1 MNTTLVEIKVEEDI
15 KFFNEKFKL
24 KENCQRLSREEFI
37 SYDTYKKNIESPMF
51 LNEQGNII
59 QNNISQ
65 QTTQTYTTLS
75 HIGTP
80 SSHSMDPVS
89 YFSNPSSPRKLDT
102 QPEVVFNINTLSDDY
117 ELISESQFYSEK
129 YQQSL
134 IDEFLSQLFSDNEI
148 QADSMSRFMEVLYNN
163 SYFSKNFIDSILRD
177 RRNIYIKLAN
187 FNNLQHFANI
197 LNAISINLDNVQ
209 NENYDLNF
217 AIIFIAERTFCYYKK
232 ESEKNLIKVYLSALL
247 SKNKLYATR
256 SFWIELIELK
266 LNRRIEEQLNRI
278 DRNLASEKIISSPIA
293 SNTNRDKIDINLFT
307 NIGAKLKNI
316 FNSNAKDK
324 EEITNFTSRNFI
336 KNMESP
342 NYNPNKKLLIE
353 KITTTEL
360 CSIVKEYIPHF
371 ANFNFDISEAIDM
384 IVELSSKYKV
394 VKEKIS
400 YFVTYLNSCVF
411 TIKNKLPNSKEDIER
426 KKSKNNS
433 HLAKTNDYKITILST
448 SIKYLNISE
457 FINLLLVNKNCKSKI
472 GKKVYKHFLSN
483 KKGFGSRLEIWKCIL
498 KIVRKILFII

>member
-1 MNTTLVEIKVEEDI
+1 LNTTLVEIKVEEDI
-15 KFFNEKFKL
+15 KFFNEKFKI
-24 KENCQRLSREEFI
+24 KENSSRLGREEFI
-37 SYDTYKKNIESPMF
+37 SYDTYKKNIENP
-51 LNEQGNII
+51 LTLRDELGNII
-59 QNNISQ
+59 QTNISQ
-65 QTTQTYTTLS
+65 QSTHIINTLNQM
-75 HIGTP
+75 GTP
-80 SSHSMDPVS
+80 TTHLMDSASLLV
-89 YFSNPSSPRKLDT
+89 SNPSSPKKGDS
-102 QPEVVFNINTLSDDY
+102 QPEVVFNINTLNDDY

-129 YQQSL
+129 YQQGL
-134 IDEFLSQLFSDNEI
+134 IDEFLSQLFSDDEI

-177 RRNIYIKLAN
+177 RKNIYIKLSN
-187 FNNLQHFANI
+187 YNNLQHFANI
-197 LNAISINLDNVQ
+197 LNAISINLDNVH

-217 AIIFIAERTFCYYKK
+217 AIIFIAERTFCYIKK
-232 ESEKNLIKVYLSALL
+232 EPENNLIKVYLSALL

-278 DRNLASEKIISSPIA
+278 DRNLASEKIISSPMVM
-293 SNTNRDKIDINLFT
+293 NTARDKNDLNLFT

-316 FNSNAKDK
+316 FNSNAKEK
-324 EEITNFTSRNFI
+324 EETSFTSRNFI
-336 KNMESP
+336 KNMESS

-360 CSIVKEYIPHF
+360 CSIIKEYIPHF
-371 ANFNFDISEAIDM
+371 ANFNFEISEAIDM
-384 IVELSSKYKV
+384 IVELSTKYKV
-394 VKEKIS
+394 VKERIS

-433 HLAKTNDYKITILST
+433 HLAKTNDYKVTILSS
-448 SIKYLNISE
+448 SIKYLNKSE
-457 FINLLLVNKNCKSKI
+457 FINLILANKNCNAKI
-472 GKKVYKHFLSN
+472 GKKVYKHILSN

-498 KIVRKILFII
+498 KIVRKK